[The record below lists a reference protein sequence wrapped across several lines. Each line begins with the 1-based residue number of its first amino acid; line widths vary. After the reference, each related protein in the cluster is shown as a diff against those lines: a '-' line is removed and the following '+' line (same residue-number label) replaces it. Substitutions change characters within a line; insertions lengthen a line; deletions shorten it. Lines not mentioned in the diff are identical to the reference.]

1 MMKLDGVSFSFY
13 MNATCGLK
21 GQPHCDS
28 VGPEIDTSPVYA
40 PDTSLMGVARYRDR
54 FFSHT
59 QFYRDAAAGDL
70 PAFTWLN
77 CIGKWGGRAQQQ
89 QQQQQQQQPP
99 IKIAFDHVFH
109 SQMR

>member
-1 MMKLDGVSFSFY
+1 MYPQMTMYDMMKLDGVSFSFY

-59 QFYRDAAAGDL
+59 QFYRDAAAGTL
-70 PAFTWLN
+70 PSFTWLN
-77 CIGKWGGRAQQQ
+77 CIGE
-89 QQQQQQQQPP
+89 
-99 IKIAFDHVFH
+99 
-109 SQMR
+109 

>member
-77 CIGKWGGRAQQQ
+77 CIGKWGQGATTTTTTTT
-89 QQQQQQQQPP
+89 P
-99 IKIAFDHVFH
+99 KIAFDHVFH